1 MIERSSDKIDPV
13 EITVL
18 SGFLGSGKTTLIRTL
33 LERPDLQK
41 TAVIINEFGDL
52 GVDGEIVKQC
62 SDETCPEENIL
73 ELANGCICCTV
84 ADDFIPTMKSLLG
97 GQYLPEHIL
106 IETSGLALPKPLLKA
121 FEWPEIRSRLTVD
134 SVLAVV
140 DAEAVVNGIFAP
152 QMSTELEEKQ
162 NQTYVEHETPLS
174 EVFEDQINCSDV
186 VLLTKPDL
194 VKNISDARNIII
206 KEMERNV
213 PILEV
218 QNGDIGADVILGV
231 NAAAETDL
239 DNRRSHHDG
248 FDDHEHDDFDTFSIT
263 VPKILDVEKFKIVLE
278 KLIRENDILRIKGF
292 LRVESKPLNLLVQ
305 SVGKRLSVN
314 FTDTKIPVE
323 NTGNLVFIGEKGRID
338 KDVISAYLHSS
349 LN

>member
-1 MIERSSDKIDPV
+1 MSSLEKIPV
-13 EITVL
+13 TILT
-18 SGFLGSGKTTLIRTL
+18 GFLGAGKTTLIRNL
-33 LERPDLQK
+33 ILKNKSKKL
-41 TAVIINEFGDL
+41 AVIINEFGDL

-84 ADDFIPTMKSLLG
+84 ADDFIPTMKSLLK
-97 GQYLPEHIL
+97 GQYIPEHIL

-194 VKNISDARNIII
+194 VENISDARNIII

-248 FDDHEHDDFDTFSIT
+248 FDDHEHDDFDTFSIS
-263 VPKILDVEKFKIVLE
+263 VPKILDLEKFKIVLE
-278 KLIRENDILRIKGF
+278 TLIRENDILRIKGF

-305 SVGKRLSVN
+305 GVGKRLSVN

-338 KDVISAYLHSS
+338 QDVISAYLHSS

>member
-1 MIERSSDKIDPV
+1 MSSLEKIPV
-13 EITVL
+13 TILT
-18 SGFLGSGKTTLIRTL
+18 GFLGAGKTTLIRNL
-33 LERPDLQK
+33 ILKNKSKKL
-41 TAVIINEFGDL
+41 AVIINEFGDL

-84 ADDFIPTMKSLLG
+84 ADDFIPTMKSLLE
-97 GQYLPEHIL
+97 GQYIPEHIL

-152 QMSTELEEKQ
+152 QMSNELEEKQ

-194 VKNISDARNIII
+194 VENISVARNIII
-206 KEMERNV
+206 KELERNV

-231 NAAAETDL
+231 NAAAETDI

-263 VPKILDVEKFKIVLE
+263 VPKILDIEKFKIVLE
-278 KLIRENDILRIKGF
+278 TLIRENDILRIKGF

-305 SVGKRLSVN
+305 GVGKRLSVN

-338 KDVISAYLHSS
+338 QDVISAYLHSS

>member
-1 MIERSSDKIDPV
+1 MSSLEKIPV
-13 EITVL
+13 TILT
-18 SGFLGSGKTTLIRTL
+18 GFLGAGKTTLIRNL
-33 LERPDLQK
+33 ILKNKSKKL
-41 TAVIINEFGDL
+41 AVIINEFGDL

-84 ADDFIPTMKSLLG
+84 ADDFIPTMKSLLE

-152 QMSTELEEKQ
+152 QMSNELEEKQ

-248 FDDHEHDDFDTFSIT
+248 FDDHEHDDFDTFSIS
-263 VPKILDVEKFKIVLE
+263 VPKILDIEKFKIVLE
-278 KLIRENDILRIKGF
+278 TLIRKNDILRIKGF

-305 SVGKRLSVN
+305 GVGKRLSVN

-338 KDVISAYLHSS
+338 QDVISAYLHSS

>member
-1 MIERSSDKIDPV
+1 MSSLEKIPV
-13 EITVL
+13 TILT
-18 SGFLGSGKTTLIRTL
+18 GFLGAGKTTLIRNL
-33 LERPDLQK
+33 ILKNKSKKL
-41 TAVIINEFGDL
+41 AVIINEFGDL

-84 ADDFIPTMKSLLG
+84 ADDFIPTMKSLLE
-97 GQYLPEHIL
+97 GQYIPEHIL

-152 QMSTELEEKQ
+152 QMSNELEEKQ

-194 VKNISDARNIII
+194 VENISDARNIII

-248 FDDHEHDDFDTFSIT
+248 FDDHEHDDFDTFSIS
-263 VPKILDVEKFKIVLE
+263 VPKILDIEKFKIVLE
-278 KLIRENDILRIKGF
+278 TLIRKNDILRIKGF

-305 SVGKRLSVN
+305 GVGKRLSVN

-338 KDVISAYLHSS
+338 QDVISAYIHSS

>member
-1 MIERSSDKIDPV
+1 MSSLEKIPV
-13 EITVL
+13 TILT
-18 SGFLGSGKTTLIRTL
+18 GFLGAGKTTLIRNL
-33 LERPDLQK
+33 ILKNKSKKL
-41 TAVIINEFGDL
+41 AVIINEFGDL

-84 ADDFIPTMKSLLG
+84 ADDFIPTMKSLLE

-106 IETSGLALPKPLLKA
+106 IETSGLALPKPLLKD

-140 DAEAVVNGIFAP
+140 DAEAVINGIFAP

-194 VKNISDARNIII
+194 VENISDARNIII

-218 QNGDIGADVILGV
+218 QNGNIGADVILGV

-248 FDDHEHDDFDTFSIT
+248 FDDHEHDDFDTFSIS

-278 KLIRENDILRIKGF
+278 TLIRKNDILRIKGF

-305 SVGKRLSVN
+305 GVGKRLSVN

-338 KDVISAYLHSS
+338 QDVISAYLHSS

>member
-1 MIERSSDKIDPV
+1 MSSLEKIPV
-13 EITVL
+13 TILT
-18 SGFLGSGKTTLIRTL
+18 GFLGAGKTTLIRNL
-33 LERPDLQK
+33 ILKNKSKKL
-41 TAVIINEFGDL
+41 AVIINEFGDL

-84 ADDFIPTMKSLLG
+84 ADDFIPTMKSLLE
-97 GQYLPEHIL
+97 GQYIPEHIL

-152 QMSTELEEKQ
+152 QMSNELEEKQ

-194 VKNISDARNIII
+194 VENISDARNIII

-248 FDDHEHDDFDTFSIT
+248 FDDHEHDDFDTFSIS
-263 VPKILDVEKFKIVLE
+263 VPKILDIEKFKIVLE
-278 KLIRENDILRIKGF
+278 TLIRKNDILRIKGF

-305 SVGKRLSVN
+305 GVGKRLSVN

-323 NTGNLVFIGEKGRID
+323 NTGNLVFIGEKERID
-338 KDVISAYLHSS
+338 QDVISAYLHSS

>member
-1 MIERSSDKIDPV
+1 MSSLEKIPV
-13 EITVL
+13 TILT
-18 SGFLGSGKTTLIRTL
+18 GFLGAGKTTLIRNL
-33 LERPDLQK
+33 ILKNKSKKL
-41 TAVIINEFGDL
+41 AVIINEFGDL

-84 ADDFIPTMKSLLG
+84 ADDFIPTMKSLLEG
-97 GQYLPEHIL
+97 RYLPKHIL

-194 VKNISDARNIII
+194 VKNISNARNIII

-263 VPKILDVEKFKIVLE
+263 VPKILDVESFKLVLE
-278 KLIRENDILRIKGF
+278 TLIRENDILRIKGF

-305 SVGKRLSVN
+305 GVGKRLSVN

-338 KDVISAYLHSS
+338 QDVISAYLHSS

>member
-1 MIERSSDKIDPV
+1 MSSLEKIPV
-13 EITVL
+13 TILT
-18 SGFLGSGKTTLIRTL
+18 GFLGAGKTTLIRNL
-33 LERPDLQK
+33 ILKNKSKKL
-41 TAVIINEFGDL
+41 AVIINEFGDL

-62 SDETCPEENIL
+62 SDEICPEENIL

-84 ADDFIPTMKSLLG
+84 ADDFIPTMKSLLE
-97 GQYLPEHIL
+97 GQYIPEHIL

-194 VKNISDARNIII
+194 VENISDARNIII

-263 VPKILDVEKFKIVLE
+263 VPKILDVESFKLVLE
-278 KLIRENDILRIKGF
+278 TLIRENDILRIKGF

-305 SVGKRLSVN
+305 GVGKRLSVN

-338 KDVISAYLHSS
+338 QDVISAYLHSS

>member
-1 MIERSSDKIDPV
+1 MSSLEKIPV
-13 EITVL
+13 TILT
-18 SGFLGSGKTTLIRTL
+18 GFLGAGKTTLIRNL
-33 LERPDLQK
+33 ILKNKSKKL
-41 TAVIINEFGDL
+41 AVIINEFGDL

-84 ADDFIPTMKSLLG
+84 ADDFIPTMKSLLE

-248 FDDHEHDDFDTFSIT
+248 FDDHEHDDFDTFSIS
-263 VPKILDVEKFKIVLE
+263 VPKILDMEKFKIVLE
-278 KLIRENDILRIKGF
+278 TLIRENDILRIKGF

-305 SVGKRLSVN
+305 GVGKRLSVN
-314 FTDTKIPVE
+314 FTDTKISLE

-338 KDVISAYLHSS
+338 QDVISAYLHSS

>member
-1 MIERSSDKIDPV
+1 MSSLEKIPV
-13 EITVL
+13 TILT
-18 SGFLGSGKTTLIRTL
+18 GFLGAGKTTLIRNL
-33 LERPDLQK
+33 ILKNKSKKL
-41 TAVIINEFGDL
+41 AVIINEFGDL

-84 ADDFIPTMKSLLG
+84 ADDFIPTMKSLLE

-152 QMSTELEEKQ
+152 QMSNELEEKQ

-218 QNGDIGADVILGV
+218 HNGDIGADVILGV

-248 FDDHEHDDFDTFSIT
+248 FDDHEHDDFDTFSIS

-278 KLIRENDILRIKGF
+278 TLIRENDILRIKGF

-305 SVGKRLSVN
+305 GVGKRLSVN

-338 KDVISAYLHSS
+338 QDVISAYLHSS

>member
-1 MIERSSDKIDPV
+1 MSSLEKIPV
-13 EITVL
+13 TILT
-18 SGFLGSGKTTLIRTL
+18 GFLGAGKTTLIRNL
-33 LERPDLQK
+33 ILKNKSKKL
-41 TAVIINEFGDL
+41 AVIINEFGDL

-194 VKNISDARNIII
+194 VENISDARNIII

-278 KLIRENDILRIKGF
+278 TLIRENDILRIKGF
-292 LRVESKPLNLLVQ
+292 LRVESKPLNLIVQ
-305 SVGKRLSVN
+305 GVGKRLSVN

-338 KDVISAYLHSS
+338 QDVISAYLHSS

>member
-1 MIERSSDKIDPV
+1 MSSLEKIPV
-13 EITVL
+13 TILT
-18 SGFLGSGKTTLIRTL
+18 GFLGAGKTTLIRNL
-33 LERPDLQK
+33 ILKNKSKKL
-41 TAVIINEFGDL
+41 AVIINEFGDL

-194 VKNISDARNIII
+194 VENISDARNIII

-248 FDDHEHDDFDTFSIT
+248 FDDHEHDDFDTFSIS
-263 VPKILDVEKFKIVLE
+263 VPKILDLEKFKIVLE
-278 KLIRENDILRIKGF
+278 TLIRENDILRIKGF

-305 SVGKRLSVN
+305 GVGKRLSVN

-338 KDVISAYLHSS
+338 QDVISAYLHSS

>member
-1 MIERSSDKIDPV
+1 MSSLEKIPV
-13 EITVL
+13 TILT
-18 SGFLGSGKTTLIRTL
+18 GFLGAGKTTLIRNL
-33 LERPDLQK
+33 ILKNKSKKL
-41 TAVIINEFGDL
+41 AVIINEFGDL

-84 ADDFIPTMKSLLG
+84 ADDFIPTMKSLLE
-97 GQYLPEHIL
+97 GQYIPEHIL

-134 SVLAVV
+134 SVLVVV

-248 FDDHEHDDFDTFSIT
+248 FDDHEHDDFDTFSIS
-263 VPKILDVEKFKIVLE
+263 VPKILDIEKFKIVLE
-278 KLIRENDILRIKGF
+278 TLIRENDILRIKGF

-305 SVGKRLSVN
+305 GVGKRLSVN

-338 KDVISAYLHSS
+338 QDVISAYLHSS

>member
-1 MIERSSDKIDPV
+1 MSSLEKIPV
-13 EITVL
+13 TILT
-18 SGFLGSGKTTLIRTL
+18 GFLGAGKTTLIRNL
-33 LERPDLQK
+33 ILKNKSKKL
-41 TAVIINEFGDL
+41 AVIINEFGDL

-84 ADDFIPTMKSLLG
+84 ADDFIPTMKSLLE
-97 GQYLPEHIL
+97 GQYIPEHIL

-140 DAEAVVNGIFAP
+140 DAEAVINGIFAP

-194 VKNISDARNIII
+194 VENISDARNIII

-239 DNRRSHHDG
+239 DNRRSHHYG
-248 FDDHEHDDFDTFSIT
+248 FDDHEHDDFDTFSIS
-263 VPKILDVEKFKIVLE
+263 VPKILDLEKFKIVLE
-278 KLIRENDILRIKGF
+278 TLIRENDILRIKGF

-305 SVGKRLSVN
+305 GVGKRLSVN

-338 KDVISAYLHSS
+338 QDVISAYLHSS

>member
-1 MIERSSDKIDPV
+1 MSSLEKIPV
-13 EITVL
+13 TILT
-18 SGFLGSGKTTLIRTL
+18 GFLGAGKTTLIRNL
-33 LERPDLQK
+33 ILKNKSKKL
-41 TAVIINEFGDL
+41 AVIINEFGDL

-84 ADDFIPTMKSLLG
+84 ADDFIPTMKSLLE
-97 GQYLPEHIL
+97 GQYIPEHIL

-194 VKNISDARNIII
+194 VENISDARNIII

-248 FDDHEHDDFDTFSIT
+248 FDDHEHDDFDTFSIS
-263 VPKILDVEKFKIVLE
+263 VPKILDLEKFKIVLE
-278 KLIRENDILRIKGF
+278 TLIRENDILRIKGF

-305 SVGKRLSVN
+305 GVGKRLSVN
-314 FTDTKIPVE
+314 FTDTKIPLE
-323 NTGNLVFIGEKGRID
+323 NTGILVFIGEKGRID
-338 KDVISAYLHSS
+338 QDVISAYLHSS

>member
-1 MIERSSDKIDPV
+1 MSSLEKIPV
-13 EITVL
+13 TILT
-18 SGFLGSGKTTLIRTL
+18 GFLGAGKTTLIRNL
-33 LERPDLQK
+33 ILKNKSKKL
-41 TAVIINEFGDL
+41 AVIINEFGDL

-278 KLIRENDILRIKGF
+278 TLIRENEILRIKGF
-292 LRVESKPLNLLVQ
+292 LRVESMPLNLLVQ
-305 SVGKRLSVN
+305 GVGKRLSVN
-314 FTDTKIPVE
+314 FTDTKIPAE

-338 KDVISAYLHSS
+338 QDVISAYLHSS

>member
-1 MIERSSDKIDPV
+1 MSNLEKIPV
-13 EITVL
+13 TILT
-18 SGFLGSGKTTLIRTL
+18 GFLGAGKTTLIRNL
-33 LERPDLQK
+33 ILKNKSKKL
-41 TAVIINEFGDL
+41 AVIINEFGDL

-84 ADDFIPTMKSLLG
+84 ADDFIPTMKSLLE
-97 GQYLPEHIL
+97 GQYIPEHIL

-231 NAAAETDL
+231 NAAAENDL

-248 FDDHEHDDFDTFSIT
+248 FDDHEHDDFDTFSIS
-263 VPKILDVEKFKIVLE
+263 VPKILDIEKFKIVLE
-278 KLIRENDILRIKGF
+278 TLIRENDILRIKGF

-305 SVGKRLSVN
+305 GVGKRLSVN

-323 NTGNLVFIGEKGRID
+323 NTGNLVFIGEKSRID
-338 KDVISAYLHSS
+338 QDVISAYLHSS

>member
-1 MIERSSDKIDPV
+1 MSSLEKIPV
-13 EITVL
+13 TILT
-18 SGFLGSGKTTLIRTL
+18 GFLGAGKTTLIRNL
-33 LERPDLQK
+33 ILKNKSKKL
-41 TAVIINEFGDL
+41 AVIINEFGDL

-84 ADDFIPTMKSLLG
+84 ADDFIPTMKSLLE

-152 QMSTELEEKQ
+152 QMSNELEEKQ

-194 VKNISDARNIII
+194 VENISDARNIII
-206 KEMERNV
+206 KERERNV
-213 PILEV
+213 PIIEV

-248 FDDHEHDDFDTFSIT
+248 FDDHEHDDFDTFSIS
-263 VPKILDVEKFKIVLE
+263 VPKILDIEKYKIVLE
-278 KLIRENDILRIKGF
+278 TLIRKNDILRIKGF

-305 SVGKRLSVN
+305 GVGKRLSVN

-323 NTGNLVFIGEKGRID
+323 NTGNLVLIGEKGRID
-338 KDVISAYLHSS
+338 QDVISAYLHSS

>member
-1 MIERSSDKIDPV
+1 MSSLEKIPV
-13 EITVL
+13 TILT
-18 SGFLGSGKTTLIRTL
+18 GFLGAGKTTLIRNL
-33 LERPDLQK
+33 ILKNKSKKL
-41 TAVIINEFGDL
+41 AVIINEFGDL

-84 ADDFIPTMKSLLG
+84 ADDFIPTMKSLLE

-194 VKNISDARNIII
+194 VENISDAKNIVI
-206 KEMERNV
+206 KEMERDV

-263 VPKILDVEKFKIVLE
+263 VPKILDVESFKLVLE
-278 KLIRENDILRIKGF
+278 TIIRENDILRIKGF

-305 SVGKRLSVN
+305 GVGKRLSVN

-338 KDVISAYLHSS
+338 QDVISAYLHSS

>member
-1 MIERSSDKIDPV
+1 MSSLEKIPV
-13 EITVL
+13 TILT
-18 SGFLGSGKTTLIRTL
+18 GFLGAGKTTLIRNL
-33 LERPDLQK
+33 ILKNKSKKL
-41 TAVIINEFGDL
+41 AVIINEFGDL

-84 ADDFIPTMKSLLG
+84 ADDFIPTMESLLE

-218 QNGDIGADVILGV
+218 QNGDIGAHVILGV

-263 VPKILDVEKFKIVLE
+263 VPKILDVESFKLVLE
-278 KLIRENDILRIKGF
+278 TLIRENDILRIKGF

-305 SVGKRLSVN
+305 GVGKRLSVN

-338 KDVISAYLHSS
+338 QDEISAYLHSS

>member
-1 MIERSSDKIDPV
+1 MSSLEKIPV
-13 EITVL
+13 TILT
-18 SGFLGSGKTTLIRTL
+18 GFLGAGKTTLIRNL
-33 LERPDLQK
+33 ILKNKSKKL
-41 TAVIINEFGDL
+41 AVIINEFGDL

-84 ADDFIPTMKSLLG
+84 ADDFIPTMKSLLE
-97 GQYLPEHIL
+97 GQYIPEHIL

-152 QMSTELEEKQ
+152 QMSNELEEKQ

-194 VKNISDARNIII
+194 VENISDARNIII

-248 FDDHEHDDFDTFSIT
+248 FDDLEHDDFDTFSIS
-263 VPKILDVEKFKIVLE
+263 VPKILDIEKFKIVLE
-278 KLIRENDILRIKGF
+278 TLIRKNDILRIKGF

-305 SVGKRLSVN
+305 GVGKRLSVN

-338 KDVISAYLHSS
+338 QDVISAYLHSS

>member
-1 MIERSSDKIDPV
+1 MSSLEKIPV
-13 EITVL
+13 TILT
-18 SGFLGSGKTTLIRTL
+18 GFLGAGKTTLIRNL
-33 LERPDLQK
+33 ILKNKSKKL
-41 TAVIINEFGDL
+41 AVIINEFGDL
-52 GVDGEIVKQC
+52 GVDREIVKQC

-263 VPKILDVEKFKIVLE
+263 VPKILDVDKFKIVLE

-305 SVGKRLSVN
+305 GVGKRLSVN

-338 KDVISAYLHSS
+338 QDVISAYLHSS

>member
-1 MIERSSDKIDPV
+1 MSSLEKIPV
-13 EITVL
+13 TILT
-18 SGFLGSGKTTLIRTL
+18 GFLGAGKTTLIRNL
-33 LERPDLQK
+33 ILKNKSKKL
-41 TAVIINEFGDL
+41 AVIINEFGDL

-84 ADDFIPTMKSLLG
+84 ADDFIPTMKSLLE
-97 GQYLPEHIL
+97 GQYIPEHIL

-194 VKNISDARNIII
+194 VENISDARNIII

-248 FDDHEHDDFDTFSIT
+248 FDDHEHDDFDTFSIS
-263 VPKILDVEKFKIVLE
+263 VPEILDLEKFKIVLE
-278 KLIRENDILRIKGF
+278 TLIRENDILRIKGF

-305 SVGKRLSVN
+305 GVGKRLSVN
-314 FTDTKIPVE
+314 FTDTKIPLE
-323 NTGNLVFIGEKGRID
+323 NTGNLVLIGEKGRID
-338 KDVISAYLHSS
+338 QDVISAYLHSS

>member
-1 MIERSSDKIDPV
+1 MSSLEKIPV
-13 EITVL
+13 TILT
-18 SGFLGSGKTTLIRTL
+18 GFLGAGKTTLIRNL
-33 LERPDLQK
+33 ILKNKSKKL
-41 TAVIINEFGDL
+41 AVIINEFGDL

-84 ADDFIPTMKSLLG
+84 ADDFIPTMKSLLE
-97 GQYLPEHIL
+97 GQYIPEHIL

-152 QMSTELEEKQ
+152 QMSNELEEKQ

-248 FDDHEHDDFDTFSIT
+248 FDDHEHDDFDTFSIS
-263 VPKILDVEKFKIVLE
+263 VPKILDIEKFKIVLE
-278 KLIRENDILRIKGF
+278 TLIRKNDILRIKGF

-305 SVGKRLSVN
+305 GVGKRLSVN

-338 KDVISAYLHSS
+338 QDVISAYIHSS

>member
-1 MIERSSDKIDPV
+1 MSSLEKIPV
-13 EITVL
+13 TILT
-18 SGFLGSGKTTLIRTL
+18 GFLGAGKTTLIRNL
-33 LERPDLQK
+33 ILKNKSKKL
-41 TAVIINEFGDL
+41 AVIINEFGDL

-84 ADDFIPTMKSLLG
+84 ADDFIPTMKSLLE
-97 GQYLPEHIL
+97 GQYIPEHIL

-152 QMSTELEEKQ
+152 QMSNELEEKQ

-194 VKNISDARNIII
+194 VENISDARNIII

-263 VPKILDVEKFKIVLE
+263 VPKIVDVESFKLVLE
-278 KLIRENDILRIKGF
+278 TLIRENDILRIKGF

-305 SVGKRLSVN
+305 GVGKRLSVN

-338 KDVISAYLHSS
+338 HDVISAYLHSS

>member
-1 MIERSSDKIDPV
+1 MSSLEKIPV
-13 EITVL
+13 TILT
-18 SGFLGSGKTTLIRTL
+18 GFLGAGKTTLIRNL
-33 LERPDLQK
+33 ILKNKSKKL
-41 TAVIINEFGDL
+41 AVIINEFGDL

-194 VKNISDARNIII
+194 VENISDARNIII

-305 SVGKRLSVN
+305 GVGKRLSVN

-323 NTGNLVFIGEKGRID
+323 NTGTLVFIGEKGRID
-338 KDVISAYLHSS
+338 QDVISAYLHSS

>member
-1 MIERSSDKIDPV
+1 MSSLEKIPV
-13 EITVL
+13 TILT
-18 SGFLGSGKTTLIRTL
+18 GFLGAGKTTLIRNL
-33 LERPDLQK
+33 ILKNKSKKL
-41 TAVIINEFGDL
+41 AVIINEFGDL

-84 ADDFIPTMKSLLG
+84 ADDFIPTMKSLLE
-97 GQYLPEHIL
+97 GQYIPEHIL

-152 QMSTELEEKQ
+152 QMSNELEEKQ

-194 VKNISDARNIII
+194 VENISDARNIII

-218 QNGDIGADVILGV
+218 QNGEIGADVILGV

-248 FDDHEHDDFDTFSIT
+248 FDDHEHDDFDTFSIS
-263 VPKILDVEKFKIVLE
+263 VPKILDIEKFKIVLE
-278 KLIRENDILRIKGF
+278 TLIRKNDILRIKGF

-305 SVGKRLSVN
+305 GVGKRLSVN

-338 KDVISAYLHSS
+338 QDVISAYLHSS

>member
-1 MIERSSDKIDPV
+1 MSSLEKIPV
-13 EITVL
+13 TILT
-18 SGFLGSGKTTLIRTL
+18 GFLGAGKTTLIRNL
-33 LERPDLQK
+33 ILKNKSKKL
-41 TAVIINEFGDL
+41 AVIINEFGDL

-84 ADDFIPTMKSLLG
+84 ADDFIPTMKSLLE
-97 GQYLPEHIL
+97 GQYIPEHIL

-152 QMSTELEEKQ
+152 QMSNELEEKQ

-194 VKNISDARNIII
+194 VENISDARNIII

-218 QNGDIGADVILGV
+218 HNGDIGADVILGV

-248 FDDHEHDDFDTFSIT
+248 FDDHEHDDFDTFSIS

-278 KLIRENDILRIKGF
+278 TLIRENDILRIKGF

-305 SVGKRLSVN
+305 GVGKRLSVN
-314 FTDTKIPVE
+314 FTDTKIPAE

-338 KDVISAYLHSS
+338 QDVISAYLHSS

>member
-1 MIERSSDKIDPV
+1 MSSLEKIPV
-13 EITVL
+13 TILT
-18 SGFLGSGKTTLIRTL
+18 GFLGAGKTTLIRNL
-33 LERPDLQK
+33 ILKNKSKKL
-41 TAVIINEFGDL
+41 AVIINEFGDL

-84 ADDFIPTMKSLLG
+84 ADDFIPTMKSLLE
-97 GQYLPEHIL
+97 GQYIPEHIL

-152 QMSTELEEKQ
+152 QMSNELKEKQ

-194 VKNISDARNIII
+194 VENISDARNIII

-248 FDDHEHDDFDTFSIT
+248 FDDHEHDDFDTFSIS
-263 VPKILDVEKFKIVLE
+263 VPKILDIEKFKIVLE
-278 KLIRENDILRIKGF
+278 TLIRENDILRIKGF
-292 LRVESKPLNLLVQ
+292 LRVKSKPLNLLVQ
-305 SVGKRLSVN
+305 GVGKRLSVN

-338 KDVISAYLHSS
+338 QDVISAYLHSS

>member
-1 MIERSSDKIDPV
+1 MSSLEKIPV
-13 EITVL
+13 TILT
-18 SGFLGSGKTTLIRTL
+18 GFLGAGKTTLIRNL
-33 LERPDLQK
+33 ILKNKSKRL
-41 TAVIINEFGDL
+41 AVIINEFGDL

-84 ADDFIPTMKSLLG
+84 ADDFIPTMKSLLE
-97 GQYLPEHIL
+97 GQYIPEHIL

-152 QMSTELEEKQ
+152 QMSNELEEKQ

-248 FDDHEHDDFDTFSIT
+248 FDDHEHDDFDTFSIS

-278 KLIRENDILRIKGF
+278 TLIRENDILRIKGF

-338 KDVISAYLHSS
+338 QDVISAYLHSS

>member
-1 MIERSSDKIDPV
+1 MSSLEKIPV
-13 EITVL
+13 TILT
-18 SGFLGSGKTTLIRTL
+18 GFLGAGKTTLIRNL
-33 LERPDLQK
+33 ILKNKSKKL
-41 TAVIINEFGDL
+41 AVIINEFGDL

-84 ADDFIPTMKSLLG
+84 ADDFIPTMKSLLE

-152 QMSTELEEKQ
+152 QMSNELEEKQ

-194 VKNISDARNIII
+194 VENISDARNIII
-206 KEMERNV
+206 KEMERSV

-218 QNGDIGADVILGV
+218 QNGDVGADVILGV

-248 FDDHEHDDFDTFSIT
+248 FDDHEHDDFDTFSIS

-278 KLIRENDILRIKGF
+278 TLIRENDILRIKGF

-305 SVGKRLSVN
+305 GVGKRLSVN

-338 KDVISAYLHSS
+338 QDVISAYLHSS

>member
-1 MIERSSDKIDPV
+1 MSSLEKIPV
-13 EITVL
+13 TILT
-18 SGFLGSGKTTLIRTL
+18 GFLGAGKTTLIRNL
-33 LERPDLQK
+33 ILKNKSKRL
-41 TAVIINEFGDL
+41 AVIINEFGDL

-84 ADDFIPTMKSLLG
+84 ADDFIPTMKSLLE
-97 GQYLPEHIL
+97 GQYIPEHIL

-152 QMSTELEEKQ
+152 QMSNELEEKQ

-194 VKNISDARNIII
+194 VENISDARNIII

-248 FDDHEHDDFDTFSIT
+248 FDDHEHDDFDTFSIS
-263 VPKILDVEKFKIVLE
+263 VPKILDIEKFKIVLE
-278 KLIRENDILRIKGF
+278 TLIQKNDILRIKGF

-305 SVGKRLSVN
+305 GVGKRLSVN

-338 KDVISAYLHSS
+338 QDVISAYLHSS

>member
-1 MIERSSDKIDPV
+1 MSSLEKIPV
-13 EITVL
+13 TILT
-18 SGFLGSGKTTLIRTL
+18 GFLGAGKTTLIRNL
-33 LERPDLQK
+33 ILKNKSKKL
-41 TAVIINEFGDL
+41 AVIINEFGDL

-84 ADDFIPTMKSLLG
+84 ADDFIPTMKSLLE

-152 QMSTELEEKQ
+152 QMSNELEEKQ

-206 KEMERNV
+206 KEMERSV

-218 QNGDIGADVILGV
+218 QNGDVGADVILGV

-278 KLIRENDILRIKGF
+278 TLIRENDILRIKGF

-305 SVGKRLSVN
+305 GVGKRLSVN

-338 KDVISAYLHSS
+338 QDVISAYLHSS

>member
-1 MIERSSDKIDPV
+1 MSSLEKIPV
-13 EITVL
+13 TILT
-18 SGFLGSGKTTLIRTL
+18 GFLGAGKTTLIRNL
-33 LERPDLQK
+33 ILKNKSKKL
-41 TAVIINEFGDL
+41 AVIINEFGDL

-84 ADDFIPTMKSLLG
+84 ADDFIPTMKSLLE

-194 VKNISDARNIII
+194 VENISDARNIII

-248 FDDHEHDDFDTFSIT
+248 FDDHEHDDFDTFSIS
-263 VPKILDVEKFKIVLE
+263 VPKILDLEKFKIVLE
-278 KLIRENDILRIKGF
+278 TLIRENDILRIKGF

-305 SVGKRLSVN
+305 GVGKRLSVN
-314 FTDTKIPVE
+314 FIDTKIPVE

-338 KDVISAYLHSS
+338 QDVISAYLHSS

>member
-1 MIERSSDKIDPV
+1 MSSLEKIPV
-13 EITVL
+13 TILT
-18 SGFLGSGKTTLIRTL
+18 GFLGAGKTTLIRNL
-33 LERPDLQK
+33 ILKNKSKKL
-41 TAVIINEFGDL
+41 AVIINEFGDL

-84 ADDFIPTMKSLLG
+84 ADDFIPTMKSLLE
-97 GQYLPEHIL
+97 GQYIPEHIL

-152 QMSTELEEKQ
+152 QMSNELEEKQ

-186 VLLTKPDL
+186 VLLTKSDL
-194 VKNISDARNIII
+194 VENISDARNIII

-248 FDDHEHDDFDTFSIT
+248 FDDHEHDDFDTFSIS
-263 VPKILDVEKFKIVLE
+263 VPKILDIEKFKIVLE
-278 KLIRENDILRIKGF
+278 TLIRKNDILRIKGF

-305 SVGKRLSVN
+305 GVGKRLSVN

-338 KDVISAYLHSS
+338 QDVISAYLHSS

>member
-1 MIERSSDKIDPV
+1 MNSLEKIPV
-13 EITVL
+13 TILT
-18 SGFLGSGKTTLIRTL
+18 GFLGAGKTTLIRNL
-33 LERPDLQK
+33 ILKNKSKKL
-41 TAVIINEFGDL
+41 AVIINEFGDL

-84 ADDFIPTMKSLLG
+84 ADDFIPTMKSLLE

-278 KLIRENDILRIKGF
+278 TLIRENDILRIKGF

-305 SVGKRLSVN
+305 GVGKRLSVN

-338 KDVISAYLHSS
+338 QDVISAYLHSS

>member
-1 MIERSSDKIDPV
+1 MSSLEKIPV
-13 EITVL
+13 TILT
-18 SGFLGSGKTTLIRTL
+18 GFLGAGKTTLIRNL
-33 LERPDLQK
+33 ILKNKSKKL
-41 TAVIINEFGDL
+41 AVIINEFGDL
-52 GVDGEIVKQC
+52 GVDGELVKQC

-84 ADDFIPTMKSLLG
+84 ADDFIPTMKSLLE

-248 FDDHEHDDFDTFSIT
+248 FDDHEHDDFDTFSIS
-263 VPKILDVEKFKIVLE
+263 VPKILDIEKFKIVLE
-278 KLIRENDILRIKGF
+278 TLIRKNDILRIKGF

-305 SVGKRLSVN
+305 GVGKRLSVN

-323 NTGNLVFIGEKGRID
+323 NTGNLVFIGEKGRIHQ
-338 KDVISAYLHSS
+338 DVISAYLHSS

>member
-1 MIERSSDKIDPV
+1 MSSLEKIPV
-13 EITVL
+13 TILT
-18 SGFLGSGKTTLIRTL
+18 GFLGAGKTTLIRNL
-33 LERPDLQK
+33 ILKNKSKKL
-41 TAVIINEFGDL
+41 AVIVNEFGDL

-84 ADDFIPTMKSLLG
+84 ADDFIPTMKSLLE

-194 VKNISDARNIII
+194 VENISDARNIII

-248 FDDHEHDDFDTFSIT
+248 FDDHEHDDFDTFSIS
-263 VPKILDVEKFKIVLE
+263 VPKILDVESFKLVLE
-278 KLIRENDILRIKGF
+278 TLIRENDILRIKGF

-305 SVGKRLSVN
+305 GVGKRLSVN
-314 FTDTKIPVE
+314 FTDTKIPLE

-338 KDVISAYLHSS
+338 QDVISAYLHSS